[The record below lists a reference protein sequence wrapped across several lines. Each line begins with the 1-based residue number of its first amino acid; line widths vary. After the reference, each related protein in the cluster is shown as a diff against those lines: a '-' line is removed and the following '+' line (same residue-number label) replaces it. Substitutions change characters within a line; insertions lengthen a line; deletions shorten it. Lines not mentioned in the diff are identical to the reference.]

1 MALAP
6 THPEWTLTAAP
17 ASARA
22 KDIGKSGTRLK
33 LPLSTTGST
42 APEANL
48 STRVVSPR
56 ACESVEA
63 RGFSARE
70 PDMSAF
76 GQTSG
81 AETHLEL
88 SSTAEVAPP
97 T

>member
-48 STRVVSPR
+48 STREVPPR
-56 ACESVEA
+56 ACEFWA
-63 RGFSARE
+63 
-70 PDMSAF
+70 AF
-76 GQTSG
+76 GPTSG
-81 AETHLEL
+81 ADTHLEL

>member
-6 THPEWTLTAAP
+6 THPEWTLAAAP

-22 KDIGKSGTRLK
+22 KDIGKSGMRLK
-33 LPLSTTGST
+33 LPLTTTGST

-48 STRVVSPR
+48 ET
-56 ACESVEA
+56 
-63 RGFSARE
+63 
-70 PDMSAF
+70 AF
-76 GQTSG
+76 GPTSG

-88 SSTAEVAPP
+88 SSTAEAAPP

>member
-6 THPEWTLTAAP
+6 THPEWTLAAAP

-22 KDIGKSGTRLK
+22 KDIGKSGMRLK
-33 LPLSTTGST
+33 LPLTTTGST

-48 STRVVSPR
+48 ATRAVSP
-56 ACESVEA
+56 C
-63 RGFSARE
+63 ARE
-70 PDMSAF
+70 SDAAF
-76 GQTSG
+76 GPTSG

-88 SSTAEVAPP
+88 SSTAEAAPP